1 MNPHVQWRLDLA
13 REIGER
19 LRHFEGVRA
28 IVAGGSVARGYAD
41 EYSIARKP

>member
-1 MNPHVQWRLDLA
+1 MQWRLDPA

-28 IVAGGSVARGYAD
+28 IVAVGSVARGYA
-41 EYSIARKP
+41 EE